1 MSESETQ
8 TEFLTPDEFL
18 EQLRALV
25 ARIPDV
31 PSLTPLERKLARKA
45 TSNLP
50 ASEVMASLD
59 IARASDRVSQALT
72 TPPDTAQQWL
82 DDAQEWGPV
91 ERELQGVTKAVA
103 DANLIRRQRAA
114 IVALQAYAIGRELA
128 RDPEHA
134 TIVPHVLEVKRL
146 KALRRRKA
154 TTSSGDDTP
163 AES

>member
-1 MSESETQ
+1 MTKSESV
-8 TEFLTPDEFL
+8 FLSPDEFI

-50 ASEVMASLD
+50 ASEVVASLD

-72 TPPDTAQQWL
+72 VPPATAQQWL
-82 DDAQEWGPV
+82 DDANAWGPV
-91 ERELQGVTKAVA
+91 ERTLQGVTKAVA

-134 TIVPHVLEVKRL
+134 RIVPYVLEVKRL

-154 TTSSGDDTP
+154 TSGVDETP
-163 AES
+163 PQE